1 MTISVRQL
9 LDEKG
14 YEIHS
19 VTSETTVYDTIK
31 LMSERGIGAVLVI
44 DNERIAGILS
54 ERDYTRKIVLKNRSS
69 KDTQVREI
77 MTEEVI
83 FVTPDQHIEDCMEK
97 MSHYHIRHMPVLEN
111 DKPIGML
118 SVMDVMRNILSQKEL
133 LISQLESYISGNG

>member
-14 YEIHS
+14 YEIYS
-19 VTSETTVYDTIK
+19 VTPETTVYDTIN
-31 LMSERGIGAVLVI
+31 LMSDRAIGAVLVLD
-44 DNERIAGILS
+44 DNERMVGILS

-69 KDTQVREI
+69 RDTQVKEI
-77 MTEEVI
+77 MTVEVI

-133 LISQLESYISGNG
+133 QISQLENYISGN